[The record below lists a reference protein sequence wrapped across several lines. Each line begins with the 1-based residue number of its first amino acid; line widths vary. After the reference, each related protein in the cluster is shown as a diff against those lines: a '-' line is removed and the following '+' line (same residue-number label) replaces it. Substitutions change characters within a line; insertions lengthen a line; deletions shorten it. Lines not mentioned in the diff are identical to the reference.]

1 VGWESRW
8 SSLKTFACDHN
19 KVQALKILVADD
31 DPVTRTLLENHLRQ
45 WGHEVVAAEDGE
57 SAWQELIKDDP
68 PKIAIL
74 DWMMPK
80 RDGLDICTA
89 LRESE
94 QDSYVYIIF
103 LTSRSAKEDV
113 VKGLDAGADDYI
125 VKPFDYNELRTRV
138 RAGARIVKLQDEL
151 RAALKVSEFRATHD
165 SLTGLLNRP
174 AILEVLGKELS
185 RARRTQTPLSVVM
198 ADIDHFKQINDVYGH
213 AAGDQVLRQ
222 AAQRITSSIRQY
234 DHCGRYGGE
243 EFLVVLPGCDRSSAR
258 DIAERLRHNVCKS
271 DIPIEDKAV
280 RVTLSLGLAE
290 YRQGQDVDALIK
302 EADAA
307 LYRAKQQ
314 GRNRVEE

>member
-1 VGWESRW
+1 M
-8 SSLKTFACDHN
+8 
-19 KVQALKILVADD
+19 KILVADD
-31 DPVTRTLLENHLRQ
+31 DPVTRTLLETHLRQ
-45 WGHEVVAAEDGE
+45 WGHEVVTAEDGDG
-57 SAWQELIKDDP
+57 AWQELTKDDP
-68 PKIAIL
+68 PKIAVL

-94 QDSYVYIIF
+94 KDSYAYIIL

-125 VKPFDYNELRTRV
+125 VKPFDYSELRTRV

-165 SLTGLLNRP
+165 SLTGLMNRS
-174 AILEVLGKELS
+174 AILEILEKELS
-185 RARRTQTPLSVVM
+185 RAWRTQTPLSVVM

-213 AAGDQVLRQ
+213 AAGDQVLKE
-222 AAQRITSSIRQY
+222 AARRISSSIRQY

-243 EFLVVLPGCDRSSAR
+243 EFLVVAPGCGRSSAR
-258 DIAERLRHNVCKS
+258 EIAERLRRNLCKS
-271 DIPIEDKAV
+271 DIAVEDKAV

-290 YRQGQDVDALIK
+290 YRLGQDVDSLIK

-314 GRNRVEE
+314 GRNRVEG